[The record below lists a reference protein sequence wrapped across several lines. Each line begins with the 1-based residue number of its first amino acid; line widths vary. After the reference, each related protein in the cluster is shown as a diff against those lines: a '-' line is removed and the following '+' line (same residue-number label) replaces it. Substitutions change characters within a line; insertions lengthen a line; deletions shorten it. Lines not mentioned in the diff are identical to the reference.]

1 MSRSEETGLQS
12 QVADTEARRVLIVDD
27 ETAVLSVCARAAAEL
42 GFECTTVTDG
52 DEAAGLLAATEFD
65 VLLTDVRMPGRNGFQ
80 LLAGVEE
87 RSLDTLVIMMTAYG
101 TIDEAVDVM
110 KRGVFDYVAK
120 PFDLGRLRSVL
131 EGAAN
136 WLDQKAL
143 RAAKRAAAAK
153 EGVFHGIAG
162 RSPAMQEVFERI
174 ARAAG
179 VESTVLIQGES
190 GTGKELVARAVHACS
205 RRSDG
210 PFLPLDCGAVNEN
223 LIESELFGHIRGA
236 FTGAHKDN
244 PGILRSATGGTVFL
258 DEIGELP
265 AAVQAKL
272 LRTLQEKEVR
282 PVGGIE
288 PEAFDARII
297 AATNR
302 NLEEDALRG
311 DFRRD
316 LFYRLHVIPIH
327 VPPLRERRE
336 DIPLLVETFLL
347 RHSDPAEEPVELA
360 PEAMNAILN
369 YDWPGNVRELEN
381 CIEQACVFRKGSV
394 IAPKDLFA
402 ALGPSRRD
410 TGAPLPA
417 DGKIRPL
424 TVHEEEIVR
433 DALIKTGNNK
443 TRAARALGISL
454 PTLYAKIRKYDIQAD
469 ARSG

>member
-1 MSRSEETGLQS
+1 MSPSEETGVPP
-12 QVADTEARRVLIVDD
+12 QVAAGEARRMLIVDD
-27 ETAVLSVCARAAAEL
+27 EPAVVGICARVASEL

-52 DEAAGLLAATEFD
+52 DEADRLLAATPFD
-65 VLLTDVRMPGRNGFQ
+65 VLLTDVRMPGRDGFE
-80 LLAGVEE
+80 LLACVRE
-87 RSLDTLVIMMTAYG
+87 RSCDTLVVMMTAHG
-101 TIDEAVDVM
+101 TIDQAVDAM
-110 KRGVFDYVAK
+110 KQGAFDYVAK
-120 PFDLGRLRSVL
+120 PFEVRRLRSVL
-131 EGAAN
+131 AGAAD
-136 WLDQKAL
+136 WLERRSL
-143 RAAKRAAAAK
+143 RAEKKAAASE

-162 RSPAMQEVFERI
+162 RSPVMQDVFEQI

-179 VESTVLIQGES
+179 VESTVLIEGES
-190 GTGKELVARAVHACS
+190 GTGKELVARAVHAAS
-205 RRSDG
+205 RRADG

-223 LIESELFGHIRGA
+223 LIESELFGHLRGA

-244 PGILRSATGGTVFL
+244 PGILRSAAGGSVFL

-265 AAVQAKL
+265 ASVQAKL

-369 YDWPGNVRELEN
+369 YDWPGNVRELDN
-381 CIEQACVFRKGSV
+381 CIEHACVFRKGSV

-402 ALGPSRRD
+402 ALGPSRGNA
-410 TGAPLPA
+410 GAGLPP
-417 DGKIRPL
+417 DIEIRPL
-424 TVHEEEIVR
+424 VVHEEEIIR
-433 DALIKTGNNK
+433 DALIKTGSNK

-469 ARSG
+469 SKPS